1 MRLASAQK
9 NLPRACSCFGTIQ
22 KWPRLE
28 QLGKFRAV
36 NSFRVLDLF
45 CGGGGSSY
53 GARKAGCEIVAGV
66 DAWETASDT
75 WGDNFLRGKAICA
88 RLEGDQIL
96 PQVKQLHSIDL
107 LLASPECTNHTCAKG
122 GKPRS
127 EDSRATAM
135 QVLTYARA
143 LHPKCMVIENVVH
156 MRSWSRYHEFIEGI
170 RDLDYAVKPLV
181 IDAAEVG
188 VPQSR
193 RRLFIICTRRELN
206 IDAPRGQARTPAS
219 SILDPHGIWPVQL
232 LRKKGRAEA
241 TLERAAR
248 GIAEVGTKEPF
259 LLVYYGS
266 DGAGGWQSLD
276 VPLRTITT
284 LDRFGLVEPGPHG
297 HTLRML
303 QVSELRRAM
312 GFENDF
318 LMNRGSRRDR
328 IKILGN
334 GVCPPVMRW
343 VVNAIADEMRQGK
356 RRARSVPGQTMSAS
370 AIR

>member
-1 MRLASAQK
+1 
-9 NLPRACSCFGTIQ
+9 
-22 KWPRLE
+22 
-28 QLGKFRAV
+28 V

-53 GARKAGCEIVAGV
+53 GAHLAGCEIAAGV
-66 DAWETASDT
+66 DAWETASNT
-75 WGDNFLRGKAICA
+75 WGDNFPLGKAICA
-88 RLEGDQIL
+88 KLEGDQML
-96 PQVKQLHSIDL
+96 PQMKQLGGIDL

-127 EDSRATAM
+127 EDSKATAM
-135 QVLTYARA
+135 QVLNYARA
-143 LHPKCMVIENVVH
+143 LQPEAMIIENVVH
-156 MRSWSRYHEFIEGI
+156 MRSWNRYSELLECI
-170 RDLDYAVKPLV
+170 RELDYSVKPLV
-181 IDAAEVG
+181 IDAADLG

-193 RRLFIICTRRELN
+193 RRLFIVCTRDELELETPRKRERN
-206 IDAPRGQARTPAS
+206 PARN
-219 SILDPHGIWPVQL
+219 ILDPHDTWPIQL
-232 LRKKGRAEA
+232 LQKKGRAEA
-241 TLERAAR
+241 TLERAER
-248 GIAEVGTKEPF
+248 GIAGVGSKEPF

-312 GFENDF
+312 GFREGFRMD
-318 LMNRGSRRDR
+318 RGSRRDR

-334 GVCPPVMRW
+334 GVCPPVMQW
-343 VVNAIADEMRQGK
+343 LVKAIANATG
-356 RRARSVPGQTMSAS
+356 RRKNRSLTGPRKTMLVSATG
-370 AIR
+370 